1 MEKTKLTKPTA
12 YINGRFVS
20 EEKAVI
26 SVFDRGLSYG
36 DGLFETIRARDGR
49 PLLFAEHLQRLK
61 AGADAVRMPKKA
73 LKTHLEKIDEKLIAK
88 LLKENNLAR
97 DESYVKIIVT
107 RGVDRGGHL
116 PAADVKPTVI
126 IYTKPLE
133 ASFLEGVRTKGLKAA
148 LIRDYAPALPGI
160 KTLNYLSNILAR
172 MEAEGLKADEGLFTT
187 ARARVTEG
195 TSTNLFVVLKG
206 ILRTPP
212 LSGGELLPGVTR
224 DAVIGVAKDN
234 GVIVAEG
241 PVSVT
246 ELLMSEEAF
255 LTNAILGIAPLTRV
269 DKTPIGS
276 GRRGPL
282 TRRLQGLYLQRY

>member
-1 MEKTKLTKPTA
+1 MVKTKPTA
-12 YINGRFVS
+12 YINGKFVS
-20 EEKAVI
+20 EEKAVV

-49 PLLFAEHLQRLK
+49 PLLFAGHIQRLK
-61 AGADAVRMPKKA
+61 AGADAILIPKKA
-73 LKTHLEKIDEKLIAK
+73 LAPLLQKIDDRLVSR
-88 LLKENNLAR
+88 LLKENGLTQGEA
-97 DESYVKIIVT
+97 YVKIIVT

-116 PAADVKPTVI
+116 PARDIKPTVI
-126 IYTKPLE
+126 MYTKPLE
-133 ASFLEGVRTKGLKAA
+133 ASFLKRVRSKGLKAA
-148 LIRDYAPALPGI
+148 LIRDYGPALPGI
-160 KTLNYLSNILAR
+160 KTLNYITNILAR
-172 MEAEGLKADEGLFTT
+172 IEADGLKADEGLFTT
-187 ARARVTEG
+187 TRARVTEG
-195 TSTNLFVVLKG
+195 TSTNLFIVLKG

-212 LSGGELLPGVTR
+212 LSGEGLLPGITR
-224 DAVIGVAKDN
+224 DAVIGVAKEN

-269 DKTPIGS
+269 DKAPIGS
-276 GRRGPL
+276 GRSGPV